1 MGGAPGAWRAAHFC
15 FKHFR
20 KIILILNP
28 HQCGNFADAAFGILQ
43 KQRGGLHPPFF
54 DVARDADAEI
64 LLGNLKQAAA
74 ADIKDAAQL
83 CGGEILA
90 QVILDIDRNL
100 IAKTSG
106 VHLNQLIDPKITGA
120 ALHNLGGGTN
130 LLKVDD
136 ALAAVDDFVASK
148 LQ

>member
-83 CGGEILA
+83 CGFKAELA
-90 QVILDIDRNL
+90 
-100 IAKTSG
+100 K
-106 VHLNQLIDPKITGA
+106 LIDSQKDS
-120 ALHNLGGGTN
+120 LRFYNLGNSFHSKVEHIGVQGGYRP
-130 LLKVDD
+130 DD
-136 ALAAVDDFVASK
+136 VLM
-148 LQ
+148 L